1 MTPVADQFGIQCFI
15 PTGTGWP
22 MNEQGPSK
30 AIGILERIMAVVPTD
45 RNISS
50 VSSRGGGGG
59 EDIKSQNIGSCPL
72 FGPFNS
78 KRGCLH
84 TRCGHIA

>member
-1 MTPVADQFGIQCFI
+1 MTPVTDQCRIQCFI
-15 PTGTGWP
+15 PIGTAWP

-45 RNISS
+45 RDISS
-50 VSSRGGGGG
+50 VSSRGG

-78 KRGCLH
+78 KRGCLR